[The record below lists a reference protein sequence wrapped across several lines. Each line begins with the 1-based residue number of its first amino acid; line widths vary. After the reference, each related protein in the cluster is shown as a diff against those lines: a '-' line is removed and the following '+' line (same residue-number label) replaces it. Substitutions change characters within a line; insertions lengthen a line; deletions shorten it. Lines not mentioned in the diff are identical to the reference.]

1 MTPKQFYEFG
11 DCVIQDLGFW
21 KKGFSAV
28 GDDGKV
34 TISNNGPCYGE
45 CGNGER
51 FRTQGV
57 PKRMKELEYA
67 HVMMVGTGANYAL
80 YVIRDTTEEDQ
91 EELEEYDVLTKLI
104 SSILSRT
111 CGVDCRLHFNIM
123 PACYFYYPGSDYME

>member
-1 MTPKQFYEFG
+1 MYGELVLVDQYNLGPSCRGKIESVECGHMITVLYGKTIGSTFMAGCVDNIRKEANMTPKQFFDLG
-11 DCVIQDLGFW
+11 DSVIQSVGFW

-67 HVMMVGTGANYAL
+67 HVMMV
-80 YVIRDTTEEDQ
+80 
-91 EELEEYDVLTKLI
+91 
-104 SSILSRT
+104 SR
-111 CGVDCRLHFNIM
+111 NS
-123 PACYFYYPGSDYME
+123 ACLL